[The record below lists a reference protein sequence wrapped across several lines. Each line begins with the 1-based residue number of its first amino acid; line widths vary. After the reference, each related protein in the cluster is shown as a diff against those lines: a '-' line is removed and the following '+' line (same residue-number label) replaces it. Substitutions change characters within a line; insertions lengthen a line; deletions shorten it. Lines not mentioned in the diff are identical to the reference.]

1 MTGVFPEH
9 DVWRCTAD
17 RPVARSYN
25 PSVLLDIAV
34 ILLAAKVAAELCERV
49 RVPAVVGEILV
60 GIVIGQSMLGWI
72 PSQSEPVAT
81 IAELG
86 VLLLLVQVGM
96 EMDLTEL
103 GRVGRASMTVATI
116 GVGVP
121 FVLGGTVGLGFGES
135 GNTALFVG
143 AALTATSVG
152 ITARVFGDL
161 KALATTEARIVL
173 GAAVADDVLG
183 LIILTVVVKIVT
195 DGDVDALSIMGTIG
209 GAIGFLVVA
218 TVVGVLAIPYCFGQ
232 VERTTRSSAT
242 IVVLAFAF
250 VLVFAWAAEWAKLA
264 PIIGAFVAGLAIGR
278 SDQHSRVERDFGS
291 TANLFIPVFFVQI
304 GLDADIAAMARPAVL
319 GLAAAL
325 VVVAIVGK
333 LASASG
339 AAGMRVDRMLIG
351 IGMIPRGEVGIIFA
365 SIGLAEGVLGDD
377 QYAALL
383 IVVLVTT
390 LMTPPLLRWRVAILQ
405 SAVVTEPD
413 DHDADGAPGWEVA
426 VVGDRIVLRGRP
438 ATHHT
443 VPIALDV
450 ARLAPNATPDS
461 SVVDWFGERTSV
473 ALTWE
478 PSDTEGLV
486 SVLREGDARS
496 LRFLDVTGVL
506 ERALPEVG
514 AALARRRADPGE
526 LDPTRVLQ
534 LPTVQ
539 RVSDHADRTTL
550 ISALVADVCA
560 TGDPNCA
567 VDLATRLD
575 PEATHGIVA
584 TVRGAALL
592 DGAIGNPDALS
603 ESTVLQL
610 AEHLGSKSIVDAAY
624 QLAAAGLDQDDWRRA
639 DLAEICDRVLDALSH
654 PELLDGTA
662 TLVGTRRRAA
672 LAALGPLSDPA
683 RDRLA
688 KASPSFLVSHDP
700 SELAR
705 QAALLGVLPKRGVVR
720 VVIDDLPA
728 VGTWRIDVSCR
739 DRPGLLARLTDTLAE
754 ARLEVMTASLATWP
768 DGGVLDSFVVHG
780 DARPDPGL
788 LTERMERRLRGKIA
802 LASLHDLSVTFDD
815 GVSPWH
821 TQCTVSGRDRPG
833 LLAAIAGAFDAAN
846 VDVHAAIVVTYEPG
860 SAESADET
868 ATGMIRNRFQIT
880 DRHGQKLGPGT
891 QRAVL
896 KAFALAD

>member
-1 MTGVFPEH
+1 M
-9 DVWRCTAD
+9 
-17 RPVARSYN
+17 
-25 PSVLLDIAV
+25 LLDIAV
-34 ILLAAKVAAELCERV
+34 ILLAAKVAAELCERI
-49 RVPAVVGEILV
+49 RVPAVVGEIVV

-72 PSQSEPVAT
+72 PSNSEPVAT

-103 GRVGRASMTVATI
+103 GRVGRASMTVAMI
-116 GVGVP
+116 GVAVP
-121 FVLGGTVGLGFGES
+121 FALGGLVGLGFGES

-218 TVVGVLAIPYCFGQ
+218 TAVGVLAIPYCFGH
-232 VERTTRSSAT
+232 VERITRSSAT

-250 VLVFAWAAEWAKLA
+250 VLVFSWAAEWAQLA

-278 SDQHSRVERDFGS
+278 SDQHARVERDFGS

-304 GLDADIAAMARPAVL
+304 GLDADIGAMARPAVL

-325 VVVAIVGK
+325 VIVAIVSK

-339 AAGMRVDRMLIG
+339 AIGMRVDRVLIG

-390 LMTPPLLRWRVAILQ
+390 LMTPPLLRWRVASLQ
-405 SAVVTEPD
+405 SAAEAED
-413 DHDADGAPGWEVA
+413 IDGNGDSEWDIA

-438 ATHHT
+438 AVHHT
-443 VPIALDV
+443 VSIALDV

-461 SVVDWFGERTSV
+461 SVVEWFGERTS
-473 ALTWE
+473 APLTWQ

-539 RVSDHADRTTL
+539 LVSDHADRTTL
-550 ISALVADVCA
+550 MSALVADVCA

-567 VDLATRLD
+567 ADLANRLD
-575 PEATHGIVA
+575 PAAADEIIA
-584 TVRGAALL
+584 TVRGADLL
-592 DGAIGNPDALS
+592 DRAIGNPDALS
-603 ESTVLQL
+603 ESNVLQL
-610 AEHLGSKSIVDAAY
+610 AEHLGSKGVVDAAH
-624 QLAAAGLDQDDWRRA
+624 QLAAAGLEGGDWRRA
-639 DLAEICDRVLDALSH
+639 DLAEIRDRVLDALSH
-654 PELLDGTA
+654 PELLDGTT

-672 LAALGPLSDPA
+672 LAALGPFSDPA
-683 RDRLA
+683 RDRIA
-688 KASPSFLVSHDP
+688 TASPSFLVSHDP
-700 SELAR
+700 AELSR
-705 QAALLGVLPKRGVVR
+705 QAALLGMLPRRGVVR
-720 VVIDDLPA
+720 VVVDDLPDD
-728 VGTWRIDVSCR
+728 GTWRIDVSCR

-754 ARLEVMTASLATWP
+754 ADLDVVTASLATWP

-780 DARPDPGL
+780 DVRPDPGQ
-788 LTERMERRLRGKIA
+788 LTERMERRLRGRIA
-802 LASLHDLSVTFDD
+802 LASLDDLTVTFDD
-815 GVSPWH
+815 GLSPWH
-821 TQCTVSGRDRPG
+821 TLCTVSGTDRSG
-833 LLAAIAGAFDAAN
+833 LLAAIAGALDAAK
-846 VDVHAAIVVTYEPG
+846 VDVHAATVG
-860 SAESADET
+860 SYDDQPDVGDTQRSDGT
-868 ATGMIRNRFQIT
+868 HIGLIRNRFQVT
-880 DRHGQKLGPGT
+880 DRHGQKLGPGS

-896 KAFALAD
+896 KAFGLDL